1 MLQMAAGPAA
11 ADASVRP
18 PTGIPLSVEAS
29 PGVGRRGARADG
41 AALVQ
46 SVDRALRILEF
57 LARHGSMAVTE
68 VAAELGVH
76 KSTAFRL
83 LAVLEGR
90 GLVQQI
96 GERGKYQLGFG
107 IARLAG
113 ATTARL
119 DLTQQSRPV
128 SERLAAQ
135 VGETVN
141 VAVLETDCAVNID
154 QVRGPAAVST
164 HNWVGQRTPL
174 HATSSGK
181 ILLAHARPD
190 DRDRIL
196 ARPLDRF
203 TPGTVTDA
211 AALRREL
218 EETIRRG
225 FAFTVEELE
234 LGLNAVAAPI
244 RLYDGTVVAAI
255 SVSGP
260 SYRVTR
266 ERIAELAAAVVAAA
280 VEVSASL
287 GYLR

>member
-1 MLQMAAGPAA
+1 M
-11 ADASVRP
+11 
-18 PTGIPLSVEAS
+18 
-29 PGVGRRGARADG
+29 GRRGGRAEG

-46 SVDRALRILEF
+46 SVDRALRILEL

-68 VAAELGVH
+68 VAAELDVH

-83 LAVLEGR
+83 LVVLENR

-154 QVRGPAAVST
+154 QVRGPAAVSAY
-164 HNWVGQRTPL
+164 NWVGQRTPL

-181 ILLAHARPD
+181 VLLAHARPE
-190 DRDRIL
+190 DRERIL
-196 ARPLDRF
+196 AAPLGRF
-203 TPGTVTDA
+203 TPHTVADV

-218 EETIRRG
+218 DETVRRG
-225 FAFTVEELE
+225 YAFTVEELE
-234 LGLNAVAAPI
+234 LGLNAVAAPV

-266 ERIAELAAAVVAAA
+266 DRISSLASAVVAAA